1 MLDDLQIFENYMASD
16 AFKNLPER
24 EKEEF
29 ISSYN
34 NFLEEEMDTAL
45 EQARHHLQQ
54 KSISEL
60 FLKMHGHLDKDALLE
75 KDREWS
81 KTFGF
86 RPLEI
91 IIKDGGQA

>member
-16 AFKNLPER
+16 AFKNLSEK

-34 NFLEEEMDTAL
+34 NFLEEEMDVAL
-45 EQARHHLQQ
+45 EEAKLHLQR
-54 KSISEL
+54 KNISEL
-60 FLKMHGHLDKDALLE
+60 FMKMHGHLDKDALLE
-75 KDREWS
+75 KDLEWS

-86 RPLEI
+86 RPLEMI
-91 IIKDGGQA
+91 FKG

>member
-1 MLDDLQIFENYMASD
+1 MLDDFQIFENYMASD

-45 EQARHHLQQ
+45 EQARFHLQQ
-54 KSISEL
+54 KNISEL
-60 FLKMHGHLDKDALLE
+60 FMKLYGHLDQDALLE
-75 KDREWS
+75 KDTEWS
-81 KTFGF
+81 RTFGF

-91 IIKDGGQA
+91 IFKS

>member
-1 MLDDLQIFENYMASD
+1 MLDDFQIFENYMASE
-16 AFKNLPER
+16 AFQNLPER

-34 NFLEEEMDTAL
+34 KFLEEEMEVAL
-45 EQARHHLQQ
+45 EEARFHLQQ

-60 FLKMHGHLDKDALLE
+60 FMKMHGHLDKDALLE
-75 KDREWS
+75 KDLEWS

-86 RPLEI
+86 RPLEVI
-91 IIKDGGQA
+91 FKG

>member
-1 MLDDLQIFENYMASD
+1 MLDDFQIFENYMASD
-16 AFKNLPER
+16 AFKNLPDR

-29 ISSYN
+29 VSSYN
-34 NFLEEEMDTAL
+34 KFLEEEMETAL
-45 EQARHHLQQ
+45 EEAKLHLQQ
-54 KSISEL
+54 KNISEL
-60 FLKMHGHLDKDALLE
+60 FLKMYGHLDKDSLLE

-91 IIKDGGQA
+91 IVKG

>member
-1 MLDDLQIFENYMASD
+1 MLDDFQIFENYMASD
-16 AFKNLPER
+16 AFKNLPEK

-34 NFLEEEMDTAL
+34 NFLEEEMDVAL
-45 EQARHHLQQ
+45 EQAKYHLQQ
-54 KSISEL
+54 KNIAEL
-60 FLKMHGHLDKDALLE
+60 FFKLHGHLEQDALLE
-75 KDREWS
+75 KDREWN

-91 IIKDGGQA
+91 LHQYGL

>member
-1 MLDDLQIFENYMASD
+1 MLDDFQIFENYMASE

-45 EQARHHLQQ
+45 EEARLHLQQ
-54 KSISEL
+54 KNISEL
-60 FLKMHGHLDKDALLE
+60 FMKLYAHLDKD
-75 KDREWS
+75 
-81 KTFGF
+81 
-86 RPLEI
+86 
-91 IIKDGGQA
+91 

>member
-1 MLDDLQIFENYMASD
+1 MASD
-16 AFKNLPER
+16 AFKNLPEK

-34 NFLEEEMDTAL
+34 NFLEEEMDVAL
-45 EQARHHLQQ
+45 EQAKLYLQ
-54 KSISEL
+54 KKNISEL
-60 FLKMHGHLDKDALLE
+60 FMKMYGHLSKDLLLE
-75 KDREWS
+75 KDTEWN

-91 IIKDGGQA
+91 LQQTP

>member
-1 MLDDLQIFENYMASD
+1 MLGDLQIFENYMASD
-16 AFKNLPER
+16 AFQNLSQQ

-45 EQARHHLQQ
+45 EEARLHLQQ

-60 FLKMHGHLDKDALLE
+60 FLKMYAHLDKDGLLE

-91 IIKDGGQA
+91 IFKGA